1 MKNYNEILEVKM
13 SKKDLGV
20 IGIILFMIIAFSAIE
35 TCNRNSDNNKNL
47 EREDYQMFKAVKIP
61 EDTVYVDSIT
71 VGTTTDPD
79 DTELTN
85 P

>member
-1 MKNYNEILEVKM
+1 M

-35 TCNRNSDNNKNL
+35 TCNRNSDNNKHL

-61 EDTVYVDSIT
+61 EDTVYVDPIT
-71 VGTTTDPD
+71 VGTTTDP
-79 DTELTN
+79 ENL
-85 P
+85 